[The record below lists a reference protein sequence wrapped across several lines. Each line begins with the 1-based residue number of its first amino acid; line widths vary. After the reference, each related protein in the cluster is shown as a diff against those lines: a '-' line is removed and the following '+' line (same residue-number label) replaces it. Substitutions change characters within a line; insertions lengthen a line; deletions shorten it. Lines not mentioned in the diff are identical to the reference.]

1 MNRHRATNR
10 HFPRGAVRCGHPGRR
25 ARAGITFLEIV
36 CGTAL
41 LGIVAATIFSVFG
54 FITLSQVREQ
64 RMLACAEVANR
75 LMLNYLDNPAGMP
88 DPNNVV
94 EYGPVDSPA
103 KFRWDVKEERVEL
116 HEARPEGRDTTR
128 EGPLRRDRMKQ
139 VTIRAW
145 LSEQSGGAQTLD
157 SSVPQVTLA
166 RMVDPLA
173 LRNPDSTENMLKD
186 PAAYQ
191 KWFEAMMGFT
201 QGQAVAA
208 PTGEAGGGAART
220 EAGSGGR
227 ASFRTNGKADPRAAF
242 KRGRSTRDNSGAR
255 AYEQWGGSGSGPRG
269 GSDRR

>member
-1 MNRHRATNR
+1 M
-10 HFPRGAVRCGHPGRR
+10 
-25 ARAGITFLEIV
+25 TFLEVV
-36 CGTAL
+36 CAAAL

-54 FITLSQVREQ
+54 FITLSQVRER

-75 LMLNYLDNPAGMP
+75 LMLNYLDNPASMP
-88 DPNNVV
+88 DPNKVV
-94 EYGPVDSPA
+94 EYGPAESPA

-128 EGPLRRDRMKQ
+128 EGPLKRDRMKQ

-145 LSEQSGGAQTLD
+145 LSEQSGGERALD
-157 SSVPQVTLA
+157 SSVPHVTLT

-201 QGQAVAA
+201 AGQAVAV
-208 PTGEAGGGAART
+208 PMGEAGGAPRT
-220 EAGSGGR
+220 EAGSSRGSFSTDGR
-227 ASFRTNGKADPRAAF
+227 ADPRSAF
-242 KRGRSTRDNSGAR
+242 KRGRSTRDHSGAW
-255 AYEQWGGSGSGPRG
+255 AYEQWGGPG
-269 GSDRR
+269 GKR